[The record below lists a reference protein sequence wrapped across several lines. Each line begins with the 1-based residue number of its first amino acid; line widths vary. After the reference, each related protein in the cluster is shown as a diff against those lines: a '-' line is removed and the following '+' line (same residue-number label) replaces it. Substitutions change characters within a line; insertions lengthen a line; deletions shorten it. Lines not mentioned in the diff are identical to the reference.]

1 VVTLQLTLKIE
12 KESIDYL
19 CGVMAKVI
27 VTVNKSRGLG
37 DTIAKFTQKTGID
50 KMAKKMAQ
58 AAGYEDCGCDA
69 RRDTLNRVFPY
80 SK

>member
-1 VVTLQLTLKIE
+1 
-12 KESIDYL
+12 
-19 CGVMAKVI
+19 MAKVV

-37 DTIAKFTQKTGID
+37 DTIANVTQKTGID

-69 RRDTLNRVFPY
+69 RRDTLNRIFPY
-80 SK
+80 DK